1 MEDVPHSHTS
11 SLTLAPIPAH
21 PTTSSVSGDLS
32 RAPSRASLIPASL
45 SLESNAAKRDELRR
59 ILRDILPTKEICDR
73 LMGHYFEKVEW
84 SLNLLHRAT
93 FLRAYEAFW
102 FLPEKRRI
110 PQDFNYTPSM
120 GSDWDNGLNGSLAS
134 HSQSGFGDSYGRGS
148 MGGSD
153 SGDKGSKS
161 DSNSEN
167 NLSSAWISLLF
178 ALLCVAMERL
188 GFYDSKALGIV
199 EEVDDYKRLCKSL
212 FEASQTTMVLG
223 NFLNSKSIET
233 VQTLI
238 LHLHCQQS
246 VAETNWETHTAVT
259 IAAAARIGNMMGLNK
274 LTPEKPGPSRA
285 PGFLKRELGRRAWW
299 SLIEKDWSLSTR
311 TGYTYAINPN
321 QNFCDV
327 PANLDWGE
335 PEAVLNNSIPRS
347 REIWTHASLFLAKA
361 DIAKANRELLDRYNS
376 SEGVSYAFLM
386 NHHAQLEQSL
396 SRIPSALV
404 HSDGDLEHTNIQVQ
418 WDRLLYTFHS
428 HYSIILTHRPYIITA
443 LLDAKN
449 HENEEK
455 TGHTR
460 SSSVYTNSL
469 EASLRSAETILDTI
483 EEAKALDYPGV
494 QWWQTTLYCYV
505 AAVVLLAERWYT
517 SEAKPG
523 SLKSEDAE
531 ERKRKIV
538 AVIALLRD
546 QGESIDLFSEAA
558 NALDSLLDA
567 TTSARRKARRSSSK
581 RGMDITDVVNPINIP
596 SRPGSNA
603 STPSFVREWIERPNT
618 PLSPPRLLPEHER
631 SLSTISLTPGV
642 ALTADNSFDS
652 HFWARVFDL
661 QFGSPVAITDP
672 FFPSAAKETNQN
684 DAMEGVMGTTGGSM
698 GMKNTA
704 PLWNALSGQ
713 IGSMNPNER
722 SW

>member
-1 MEDVPHSHTS
+1 CSRNK
-11 SLTLAPIPAH
+11 TLP
-21 PTTSSVSGDLS
+21 VDK
-32 RAPSRASLIPASL
+32 PSC
-45 SLESNAAKRDELRR
+45 
-59 ILRDILPTKEICDR
+59 EI
-73 LMGHYFEKVEW
+73 G
-84 SLNLLHRAT
+84 
-93 FLRAYEAFW
+93 AYEAFW
-102 FLPEKRRI
+102 FLPEKRRV
-110 PQDFNYTPSM
+110 PHDFNYTDGMIP
-120 GSDWDNGLNGSLAS
+120 DWDSGLNGSLGS
-134 HSQSGFGDSYGRGS
+134 HSQSGFGDSYGKGP
-148 MGGSD
+148 MGGPD
-153 SGDKGSKS
+153 SAGKRNRSE
-161 DSNSEN
+161 SNPEN

-199 EEVDDYKRLCKSL
+199 EEVEDYKRLCKSL
-212 FEASQTTMVLG
+212 FEASQTIMVLG
-223 NFLNSKSIET
+223 NFLNSK
-233 VQTLI
+233 V

-274 LTPEKPGPSRA
+274 LIPEKLGPARA
-285 PGFLKRELGRRAWW
+285 PGFLKREA
-299 SLIEKDWSLSTR
+299 TR
-311 TGYTYAINPN
+311 DSFEQFDPEAKGNMDGGHC
-321 QNFCDV
+321 Q
-327 PANLDWGE
+327 GE
-335 PEAVLNNSIPRS
+335 PGTGAWIYHWFCILLSSSIQ
-347 REIWTHASLFLAKA
+347 
-361 DIAKANRELLDRYNS
+361 LDRYNS
-376 SEGVSYAFLM
+376 PEGVSYTLLL
-386 NHHAQLEQSL
+386 NHHAQLEQSQ
-396 SRIPSALV
+396 SRIPSSLI
-404 HSDGDLEHTNIQVQ
+404 HLDGDLEHTNTQVQ
-418 WDRLLYTFHS
+418 
-428 HYSIILTHRPYIITA
+428 
-443 LLDAKN
+443 N

-455 TGHTR
+455 ASHTR
-460 SSSVYTNSL
+460 STSVYTNSL

-538 AVIALLRD
+538 AAIALLRD

-558 NALDSLLDA
+558 NTLDSLLDA

-631 SLSTISLTPGV
+631 SLSTVSLAPGV

-661 QFGSPVAITDP
+661 QFGSPVATPDP
-672 FFPSAAKETNQN
+672 FFP
-684 DAMEGVMGTTGGSM
+684 
-698 GMKNTA
+698 
-704 PLWNALSGQ
+704 
-713 IGSMNPNER
+713 
-722 SW
+722 